1 MAEFVTCRKSCLR
14 RYGRGLSRSGSG
26 RGDGRRPRGRQAAVG
41 GACVVTWPELAQ
53 IPALF
58 RRGARDAL
66 ADQLTKHPDEP
77 AMRTHG
83 PRANH
88 RQAQLLAEV
97 HRLHVEII
105 ENFHV
110 VGEKPD
116 RMDDQGRCSP
126 ILQVPEV
133 IENVGLEPGV
143 LRPAASALIYQGP
156 AAGGDAQVPG
166 YQPARFLKLRLVA
179 GTP

>member
-1 MAEFVTCRKSCLR
+1 MAEFATKRGLRLR
-14 RYGRGLSRSGSG
+14 RK
-26 RGDGRRPRGRQAAVG
+26 GRRPKRAESLLGAGRRARGRQAAVG
-41 GACVVTWPELAQ
+41 GTCVVTWPELAQ
-53 IPALF
+53 KPALF

-66 ADQLTKHPDEP
+66 ADQLAKHPDEP

-88 RQAQLLAEV
+88 PKPQLLAEV

-105 ENFHV
+105 ENLHV

-116 RMDDQGRCSP
+116 RMDDHGRCSP

-133 IENVGLEPGV
+133 IENVGLEPGI
-143 LRPAASALIYQGP
+143 LGPAASAL
-156 AAGGDAQVPG
+156 
-166 YQPARFLKLRLVA
+166 
-179 GTP
+179 